1 MKFRGKLTKVV
12 TEAVNDLIEDIKTC
26 HEQIADL
33 MVELIHQ
40 NEMVLTLIRPVEN
53 REEVPMCCKE
63 ETTIPGLCCCGCS
76 KVSGSCY
83 CKRVGCKRYTNYNDY
98 RFFSFLP

>member
-1 MKFRGKLTKVV
+1 MKFRGKASIVKYISLLTAIFSLQLTKVV

-76 KVSGSCY
+76 KVC
-83 CKRVGCKRYTNYNDY
+83 T
-98 RFFSFLP
+98 